1 MKELSNFTALIHN
14 ENIKIYSRA
23 RTWIMLIILAVFS
36 AFLPAL
42 MYFTTDNPA
51 SRLGVWDSFQM
62 IVSVVFFLNTI
73 FVVVVAADS
82 VAGEFTW
89 GTIKMLLIRPW
100 SRSQILLSKYISIVL
115 FSLLCTAVLIVFGLA
130 ASLIFSSPTG
140 DTPSSIAAWSPAE
153 YSFIDLLCRYVTLFL
168 TVTLAF
174 MISTVFRASGLAIG
188 LSMFIMF
195 AQGIF
200 AALLNP
206 DVFEWARYLIF
217 THMDLRG
224 YIGSD
229 IGPGGATLGFSITV
243 LAAYYVVFLAVS
255 WIVFR
260 KRDVAG

>member
-1 MKELSNFTALIHN
+1 
-14 ENIKIYSRA
+14 
-23 RTWIMLIILAVFS
+23 
-36 AFLPAL
+36 
-42 MYFTTDNPA
+42 
-51 SRLGVWDSFQM
+51 
-62 IVSVVFFLNTI
+62 
-73 FVVVVAADS
+73 
-82 VAGEFTW
+82 
-89 GTIKMLLIRPW
+89 MLLIRPW

-130 ASLIFSSPTG
+130 ASFIFASPTG
-140 DTPSSIAAWSPAE
+140 DTMSSIAAWSPAE

-174 MISTVFRASGLAIG
+174 MISSVFRASGLAIG

-217 THMDLRG
+217 THMDLRV
-224 YIGSD
+224 YMGSD
-229 IGPGGATLGFSITV
+229 VGPGGATLGFSIAV
-243 LAAYYVVFLAVS
+243 LAVYYVIFLAVS
-255 WIVFR
+255 WFVFR